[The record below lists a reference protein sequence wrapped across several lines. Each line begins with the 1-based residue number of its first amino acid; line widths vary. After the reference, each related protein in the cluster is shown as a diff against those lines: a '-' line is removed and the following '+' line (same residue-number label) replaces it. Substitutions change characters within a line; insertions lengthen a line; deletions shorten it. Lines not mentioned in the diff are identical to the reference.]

1 MQSTRNSKVQVLLDI
16 LGLFGVKLF
25 SIYIIGERSWLD
37 AHSLTQNFTYY
48 LVKNTRTLIY
58 FATRFPDQY
67 RLLLW
72 VQTGYWDHYQNWTH
86 EEAGWQTSFLAT
98 RDALLHA
105 AWIRI
110 YRVLCCTRNHPHGY
124 LKYHPGLGRVFFEQR
139 EVERGI
145 SVGFSKRLG
154 LRQVANKEWKRK
166 SNWME
171 AEKKKEREKAFEHV
185 HR

>member
-1 MQSTRNSKVQVLLDI
+1 M
-16 LGLFGVKLF
+16 
-25 SIYIIGERSWLD
+25 
-37 AHSLTQNFTYY
+37 
-48 LVKNTRTLIY
+48 KNTRTLIY
-58 FATRFPDQY
+58 FAMRFPDQY

-72 VQTGYWDHYQNWTH
+72 VQTGYWDYCQNWTH
-86 EEAGWQTSFLAT
+86 EAAGWQMSFLAT

-110 YRVLCCTRNHPHGY
+110 YRVLCCKRNHPHGY
-124 LKYHPGLGRVFFEQR
+124 LTHHPGLVRVSFEQR

-171 AEKKKEREKAFEHV
+171 AEKKKREKVCEHV
-185 HR
+185 HRQNSQNVTSATLLTKPQCPLHVII